1 MKKFLILSVMILIS
15 FMAFGQT
22 EETTTFQTTEQSVSQ
37 LTPDSASLVTRD
49 ANKYIANGEIMNKRA
64 FMGFLKS
71 RDAIAYKQFRTGYN
85 LSLAGWVLL
94 ACGGVT
100 MTVGLCGIL
109 PNLALGMFVLPIQK
123 AKGDEDDHIEH
134 KIETFSWIFTAGMV
148 TSIASAICLGTGYG
162 IMHNTPNIYNGN
174 ITKRKPVVTFNLQS
188 SRDGLGIAMRF

>member
-37 LTPDSASLVTRD
+37 LTPDSAYSLVTRD

-100 MTVGLCGIL
+100 MTVGLCG
-109 PNLALGMFVLPIQK
+109 LGLNFGMLMVGFHLLE
-123 AKGDEDDHIEH
+123 ATGEDKDIEN
-134 KIETFSWIFTAGMV
+134 KTETFSWILLTGMATTV
-148 TSIASAICLGTGYG
+148 ASVVCLGTGYG
-162 IMHNTPNIYNGN
+162 IMHNTPKIYNGN

>member
-37 LTPDSASLVTRD
+37 LTPDSAYSLVTRD

-100 MTVGLCGIL
+100 MTVGLCG
-109 PNLALGMFVLPIQK
+109 LGFNFGMLMVGHHLLE
-123 AKGDEDDHIEH
+123 ATGEDKDIEN
-134 KIETFSWIFTAGMV
+134 KTETFSWILLTGMATTV
-148 TSIASAICLGTGYG
+148 ASVVCLGTGYG
-162 IMHNTPNIYNGN
+162 IMHNTPKIYNEN

>member
-15 FMAFGQT
+15 SVAFGQT

-37 LTPDSASLVTRD
+37 LTQDSAYSLVTRD

-100 MTVGLCGIL
+100 MTVGLCG
-109 PNLALGMFVLPIQK
+109 LGFNFGMLGVGFPLLK
-123 AKGDEDDHIEH
+123 ATGEDKDIEN
-134 KIETFSWIFTAGMV
+134 KTETFSWILLTGMATTV
-148 TSIASAICLGTGYG
+148 ASVVCLGTGYG
-162 IMHNTPNIYNGN
+162 IMHNTPKIYNGN
-174 ITKRKPVVTFNLQS
+174 ITNRKPVVTFNLQS

>member
-15 FMAFGQT
+15 SVAFGQT

-37 LTPDSASLVTRD
+37 LTADSASLVTRD

-71 RDAIAYKQFRTGYN
+71 RDAVAYNQFRNGYN

-100 MTVGLCGIL
+100 MIVGLCGL
-109 PNLALGMFVLPIQK
+109 APNLGLLMVGFPLLK
-123 AKGDEDDHIEH
+123 ATGEDKDIEN
-134 KIETFSWIFTAGMV
+134 KTETFSWILLTGMATTV
-148 TSIASAICLGTGYG
+148 ASVVCLGTGYG
-162 IMHNTPNIYNGN
+162 IMHNTPKIYNGN

>member
-1 MKKFLILSVMILIS
+1 MILIS

-22 EETTTFQTTEQSVSQ
+22 EETTSFQTTEQSVSQ

-49 ANKYIANGEIMNKRA
+49 ANKYIANGEIMNKKA

-94 ACGGVT
+94 ACGIPIMATGYV
-100 MTVGLCGIL
+100 MTKEYMLEEALTLGYIGNKGKIYAAFFTTILSCAATVSGI
-109 PNLALGMFVLPIQK
+109 V
-123 AKGDEDDHIEH
+123 
-134 KIETFSWIFTAGMV
+134 
-148 TSIASAICLGTGYG
+148 CLGVGYAR
-162 IMHNTPNIYNGN
+162 MHNTVNTYNAS
-174 ITKRKPVVTFNLQS
+174 ITNRKPVVTFNLQS